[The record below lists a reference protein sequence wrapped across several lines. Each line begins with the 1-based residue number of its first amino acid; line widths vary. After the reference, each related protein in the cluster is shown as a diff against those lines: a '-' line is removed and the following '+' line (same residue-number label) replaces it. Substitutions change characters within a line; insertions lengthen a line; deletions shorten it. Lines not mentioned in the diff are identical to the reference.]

1 MHRSALHL
9 SRIHIESLT
18 QFCHS
23 GVALDRGPI
32 NQLGFHIPL
41 GGRSGLQKHKQ
52 GTRTATILTSLARPN
67 HNKASPGQT
76 SGMRALKAPDSA
88 HTQSQNA
95 SWHFLVSGG
104 LVIIIILPFQLM
116 LKSHPHAVDNFS
128 GYFSNFRHFA
138 CRILYT

>member
-1 MHRSALHL
+1 MQSAALHL

-18 QFCHS
+18 LFCHN

-32 NQLGFHIPL
+32 NQLGFHVPP
-41 GGRSGLQKHKQ
+41 GGRSELQKHKQ
-52 GTRTATILTSLARPN
+52 GARTATILTSLARPN
-67 HNKASPGQT
+67 QNKASPRQT
-76 SGMRALKAPDSA
+76 LGMRALTAPGSA
-88 HTQSQNA
+88 HMQIQNTR
-95 SWHFLVSGG
+95 WHFLVSGG

-116 LKSHPHAVDNFS
+116 LKSHPHALDNFS